1 MVIREILFS
10 PCFFSTIEKLF
21 PPFSP
26 PPPESNIAIKDKRK
40 STVARYYSKTIVIHP
55 TILTF
60 SSFLANF
67 SFPRDNATSPPSF
80 PSYLFFLSKFVTLTP
95 LEQKGRCLLKIFNSA
110 NSFESTTNLS
120 FQFLRFRQF
129 LLRDDFITCWV
140 KLRTGNSHAIL
151 LNW

>member
-26 PPPESNIAIKDKRK
+26 PPPESNITIKDKRK
-40 STVARYYSKTIVIHP
+40 SRVARYYSKTILRFLPSPLSSPISVSLETTQHP
-55 TILTF
+55 
-60 SSFLANF
+60 
-67 SFPRDNATSPPSF
+67 PPSF

>member
-40 STVARYYSKTIVIHP
+40 SRVARYYSKTIVIDP

-80 PSYLFFLSKFVTLTP
+80 PPIYFFYRNSLELSLRWNRKEDVYSRFLTARTASS
-95 LEQKGRCLLKIFNSA
+95 QQQIYRFNFYDFANFSSA
-110 NSFESTTNLS
+110 MILS
-120 FQFLRFRQF
+120 P
-129 LLRDDFITCWV
+129 V
-140 KLRTGNSHAIL
+140 G
-151 LNW
+151 

>member
-40 STVARYYSKTIVIHP
+40 SRVARYYSKTIVIDP

-67 SFPRDNATSPPSF
+67 SFPRDNATSPPPF
-80 PSYLFFLSKFVTLTP
+80 PPIYFFYRNSLLSLRWNRKEDVYSRFLTARTASS
-95 LEQKGRCLLKIFNSA
+95 QQQIYRFNFYDFANFSSA
-110 NSFESTTNLS
+110 MILS
-120 FQFLRFRQF
+120 P
-129 LLRDDFITCWV
+129 V
-140 KLRTGNSHAIL
+140 G
-151 LNW
+151 